1 MVMVEIRVL
10 LIILA
15 YGDSGVQIRT
25 PFKWKKW
32 R

>member
-1 MVMVEIRVL
+1 MGMFEIRVL

-25 PFKWKKW
+25 PFKWKK
-32 R
+32 